1 MPVNTNL
8 LRKTKENGKIES
20 VQFHVKGVRNLLWD
34 GVVPGATSL
43 SVGDAVGEDVSEDP
57 ASNGQDD
64 IWQNMATVGEEERID
79 EHRSQR
85 RRT

>member
-20 VQFHVKGVRNLLWD
+20 VQFHVKGVKNLVWD
-34 GVVPGATSL
+34 GVVPEATS
-43 SVGDAVGEDVSEDP
+43 SSSDVVVEDESEDP
-57 ASNGQDD
+57 SSNGPDD
-64 IWQNMATVGEEERID
+64 IWQNMATVGEEERND
-79 EHRSQR
+79 EHRAQR